1 LDILDI
7 FYRPGS
13 DVPSSKWRKAKI
25 VDRKDSKIR
34 ISYIGWD
41 AKFNETLD
49 IKEDANR
56 ISAFGTKSAEQAS
69 IATAVKKTPEKTKS
83 IFNFGGLLGSNGSGN
98 NKSTYTSG
106 RTDGDNADDDE
117 DDEDDEDDTHE
128 NEESEE
134 EEDDEE
140 EEEEEDNEDES
151 HERKLKKQKSSFGGK
166 IGKMMSKAASK
177 IRGIGN
183 NDGKGTSKNSN
194 SELSTGENNEGD
206 RQKKKNRR
214 SKERKNKNNDG
225 DDNNS
230 LHREPTAEEIA
241 NFEAEINKERIFIQ
255 TLQTKGFHII
265 EIEGDGNCLFR
276 AISHQLY
283 LNEEYHEQLRHLCC
297 EHLKKHSNRFDKF
310 IVDIKFS
317 EYIQEMSKNGTWAD
331 DIEIRAME
339 ELLDR
344 NIHIY
349 SSNSTNPK
357 DYLIPVNEN
366 PDEEKLMFGVPPLN
380 LSYHGQSHY
389 NSIYYDRT
397 PLPFPPR
404 STKVL
409 LNARM
414 ALSEGK
420 SVPLPGPT
428 VPVPTNGI
436 LRNANGNYQGAANGF
451 PQNGRPTSPPG
462 PNTSS
467 HSLVSASSAGPPAN
481 KNIMPP
487 SASANSSSN
496 PQLQYGLMVSPGGS
510 SGNGGVPPGIL
521 RHNNSSNGLQAP
533 LRPPATT
540 SFASSNSYENHH
552 QPQHQPQHQQQNQ
565 QYRAQQNPHSN
576 QPQPYLKK
584 EMMIGDGP
592 AIQQQQASPQ
602 KQQSSSQQ
610 PQAQQ
615 QPKKIDI
622 NQIKK
627 NYEMEFRR
635 PSLENGSPQMK
646 NPNKLPPINQ
656 NKAFNMGSNMTGGN
670 PAPITQKNSPAGVD
684 PTLVNA
690 MKANNSNAISSVEQ
704 HTIGSAYPHRPVYE
718 DPSSHSPNVT
728 VNYSAVYNDG
738 SSPSRQPAYQSKQQ
752 SSPSSNQPTNS
763 KAMSEMNY
771 LRQKEREN
779 GRDKSAVVD
788 MKPKMTPA
796 QLDRML
802 RP

>member
-1 LDILDI
+1 M
-7 FYRPGS
+7 
-13 DVPSSKWRKAKI
+13 
-25 VDRKDSKIR
+25 
-34 ISYIGWD
+34 GWD

-56 ISAFGTKSAEQAS
+56 ISAFGTKSAEQTS

-83 IFNFGGLLGSNGSGN
+83 MFSLGGLLGSSGSGN

-106 RTDGDNADDDE
+106 RTDGDNADEEEDDDEDGTRENEDSEEDDDE
-117 DDEDDEDDTHE
+117 DDEEL
-128 NEESEE
+128 EE
-134 EEDDEE
+134 EEE
-140 EEEEEDNEDES
+140 EEEEEDNEEEPS
-151 HERKLKKQKSSFGGK
+151 QKKLKKQKSSFGDK

-177 IRGIGN
+177 IRGMN
-183 NDGKGTSKNSN
+183 NSSSSKKSIDENGDGR
-194 SELSTGENNEGD
+194 
-206 RQKKKNRR
+206 RQKKHRR
-214 SKERKNKNNDG
+214 SKERKNQNNDE
-225 DDNNS
+225 DQHS

-297 EHLKKHSNRFDKF
+297 EHLKKHQNRFEKF

-317 EYIQEMSKNGTWAD
+317 EYIMEMSKHGTWAD

-357 DYLIPVNEN
+357 DYLVPVNEN

-397 PLPFPPR
+397 PLPFPAR

-428 VPVPTNGI
+428 IPVPSGI
-436 LRNANGNYQGAANGF
+436 LRNANGSYQGTANGL
-451 PQNGRPTSPPG
+451 PPNARLASPPG
-462 PNTSS
+462 LNTSS
-467 HSLVSASSAGPPAN
+467 HSIPTSSSSVLPQTN
-481 KNIMPP
+481 KNVPP
-487 SASANSSSN
+487 SSSANSSSN
-496 PQLQYGLMVSPGGS
+496 PHLQSGAYGLTVTPVNGV
-510 SGNGGVPPGIL
+510 GNNGVPPGIL
-521 RHNNSSNGLQAP
+521 RHNNSSNSP

-540 SFASSNSYENHH
+540 AAVEFSSNYDHPH
-552 QPQHQPQHQQQNQ
+552 QHSQQPQQKPQQQQQQQHQPQNQ
-565 QYRAQQNPHSN
+565 QYRTQQNPHSH

-584 EMMIGDGP
+584 EMMIGDEP
-592 AIQQQQASPQ
+592 RPVAQQQQSSQ
-602 KQQSSSQQ
+602 LQQSSTQQ
-610 PQAQQ
+610 N
-615 QPKKIDI
+615 KKIDI

-635 PSLENGSPQMK
+635 PSVENGSPQIK
-646 NPNKLPPINQ
+646 NSPNRLPPINDR
-656 NKAFNMGSNMTGGN
+656 NKAFNMGSNMPNAN
-670 PAPITQKNSPAGVD
+670 PSAAHQNSPSRVD
-684 PTLVNA
+684 PALVNA
-690 MKANNSNAISSVEQ
+690 MKANNSNAVSTVEQ
-704 HTIGSAYPHRPVYE
+704 HTIGTAYPHRPVY
-718 DPSSHSPNVT
+718 DDLSSHSPNVT
-728 VNYSAVYNDG
+728 VNYSAVYSDG
-738 SSPSRQPAYQSKQQ
+738 SSPSRQPAYLPKQQ
-752 SSPSSNQPTNS
+752 ASSNQPANN
-763 KAMSEMNY
+763 KAVSEMNY

-779 GRDKSAVVD
+779 GRDKGAAVD
-788 MKPKMTPA
+788 MKPKMTPG